1 MIIQENVQEETKRDG
16 IQVTI
21 VQSQTTEDSR
31 ITLDKGYHLYPNWL
45 VKELQDI

>member
-1 MIIQENVQEETKRDG
+1 MIIQENVQEETMMDG

-31 ITLDKGYHLYPNWL
+31 NTMDKGYHLNPN
-45 VKELQDI
+45 